1 MSERP
6 ASGAI
11 LMNESAWDDAGGL
24 QFLEDAGVLDA
35 PAEPAFDDIAALAAQ
50 ICGASAAILIL
61 VAEDRAWLSAR
72 VGAQAAGAQDELV
85 LAQRTMLGAGPLIL
99 PDPAQDDLVARLRVG
114 EAQEPAAFVAAI
126 ALRTEAGLPLGAL
139 AVLDA
144 RPRPRGLTPRE
155 QSLLEALGRQAITQ
169 LAMMSQAA
177 RLRDNEARFRAIAD
191 SMPQMVWSA
200 RPDGFHDYFNARWY
214 EFTGITPG
222 GTDGHRWNGAFH
234 PDDQGRAWARWRHS
248 LATGEPYE
256 IEYRLRRH
264 DGVYRWTLGRALP
277 IRDPRGAVR
286 RWFGTCTDID
296 DGKRAAQ
303 ERELVSHE
311 LSHRIKN
318 IFSVVSGL
326 ISLSARREP
335 AMRGFAEA
343 LRDRVMALGRAH
355 DFVRPH
361 SEESRRRS
369 GPATIFAM
377 LGELFAPYADGDGG
391 QPVRLT
397 GQDMAIDDRS
407 ATPLALVFHELA
419 TNAAKYGALSAPG
432 GAVDLSGAVEA
443 DDYVMRWV
451 ERGGPR
457 VNGTPEH
464 SGFGSVLAQISV
476 EGQLGGRLS
485 RTWAAQGL
493 EVELRAPV
501 SAFARSLEPA
511 ET

>member
-1 MSERP
+1 MT
-6 ASGAI
+6 
-11 LMNESAWDDAGGL
+11 ESAWDDAGGL
-24 QFLEDAGVLDA
+24 KFLEDAGVLDT

-50 ICGASAAILIL
+50 ICGAPAAVLTL
-61 VAEDRAWLSAR
+61 VAEDRIWLQAR
-72 VGAQAAGAQDELV
+72 TGFFAETPVTDLR
-85 LAQRTMLGAGPLIL
+85 LAQEAMLDVEPFVIADARADLRCADLLLADDGRPAGFY
-99 PDPAQDDLVARLRVG
+99 
-114 EAQEPAAFVAAI
+114 AAV

-139 AVLDA
+139 AVAGD
-144 RPRPRGLTPRE
+144 RPRPLGLSVRE
-155 QSLLEALGRQAITQ
+155 QSLLAALARQAIAQ
-169 LAMMSQAA
+169 LAMVSQAT

-214 EFTGITPG
+214 EFTGATEG
-222 GTDGHRWNGAFH
+222 ASDGHRWNGMFH
-234 PDDQGRAWARWRHS
+234 PEDQGRAWAQWRHS
-248 LATGEPYE
+248 LATGEPFE

-277 IRDPRGAVR
+277 IRDGRGAVR

-303 ERELVSHE
+303 DRELVSQE

-335 AMRGFAEA
+335 AMRGFAET

-361 SEESRRRS
+361 SDRSRQTG
-369 GPATIFAM
+369 GPATAFTM
-377 LGELFAPYADGDGG
+377 LREIFAPYGEAGG
-391 QPVRLT
+391 ERVRIVGEDL
-397 GQDMAIDDRS
+397 AIDDRS

-419 TNAAKYGALSAPG
+419 TNAAKYGALSTPDG
-432 GAVDLSGAVEA
+432 EVVLTGTVDGE
-443 DDYVMRWV
+443 DYVMRWA
-451 ERGGPR
+451 ERGGPA
-457 VNGTPEH
+457 VDGAPAET
-464 SGFGSVLAQISV
+464 GFGSILAQVSV

-485 RTWAAQGL
+485 RSWSRGGL
-493 EVELRAPV
+493 EVEVRAPS
-501 SAFARSLEPA
+501 SAFARTGEA
-511 ET
+511 AGVGAVR